1 MPMPPFVKLHEGASL
16 VPAMPADGTARGL
29 QSRLAS
35 TMANYLLETSP
46 DTGAEA
52 LKLLRRMYPDTPLA
66 DRVAAFAATMRR

>member
-1 MPMPPFVKLHEGASL
+1 
-16 VPAMPADGTARGL
+16 
-29 QSRLAS
+29 
-35 TMANYLLETSP
+35 MANYLLETSP